1 MSGARNISIA
11 ALPLVAGVGIRYGRA
26 LREIEQHVIVP
37 PDIPGVVSAIE
48 VDAGTVTFRVI
59 EGSEGPPL
67 VLLHGWGRSGDS
79 AWWPVLRSTGRT
91 VVCLDLPGHGASS
104 LDAPFTFDSAALA
117 VAAVIEHLEL
127 DRPTVV
133 GHSMGAAVALTLMRD
148 SGADAFSGLVGIASS
163 AYWVR
168 PRLWVALAAAPYVLS
183 RRSPVLINT
192 KRTELRA
199 TPDEAGRIAWEYAAR
214 PSQKVLRE
222 SAAELRRFDA
232 RQWAD
237 LELPPT
243 AWVVAAEDGI
253 IHPRHQRASGAL
265 LGAEIIELDSEH
277 SVVTEAPDQVLAG
290 LEREWLGPAGVV
302 DSGSLLDLG

>member
-1 MSGARNISIA
+1 M
-11 ALPLVAGVGIRYGRA
+11 RYGRA
-26 LREIEQHVIVP
+26 LREIEQHAIVP
-37 PDIPGVVSAIE
+37 PDIPGDVSTIE
-48 VDAGTVTFRVI
+48 LDSGTVTFRLI
-59 EGSEGPPL
+59 EGSGGPPL

-79 AWWPVLRSTGRT
+79 AWWPFLRSTERT
-91 VVCLDLPGHGASS
+91 VVCIDLPGHGASM
-104 LDAPFTFDSAALA
+104 LDGPFTFDSAALA
-117 VAAVIEHLEL
+117 VATVIDHLKL

-148 SGADAFSGLVGIASS
+148 AGVDAFSGLIGIASS

-183 RRSPVLINT
+183 RRSPVLINA

-199 TPDEAGRIAWEYAAR
+199 TPDQAGRIAWEYAAR

-232 RQWAD
+232 REWAD
-237 LELPPT
+237 LLLPPT
-243 AWVVAAEDGI
+243 AWVVAAADGI
-253 IHPRHQRASGAL
+253 IHPRHQRASGEL

-277 SVVTEAPDQVLAG
+277 SVVTEAPEEVLAG
-290 LEREWLGPAGVV
+290 LERDWLGGAGVA
-302 DSGSLLDLG
+302 DLSSLLDLG

>member
-1 MSGARNISIA
+1 MCI
-11 ALPLVAGVGIRYGRA
+11 
-26 LREIEQHVIVP
+26 
-37 PDIPGVVSAIE
+37 
-48 VDAGTVTFRVI
+48 
-59 EGSEGPPL
+59 
-67 VLLHGWGRSGDS
+67 
-79 AWWPVLRSTGRT
+79 
-91 VVCLDLPGHGASS
+91 DLPGHGASAS
-104 LDAPFTFDSAALA
+104 DAPFTFDSAAMA
-117 VAAVIEHLEL
+117 VASVIDHLKL

-148 SGADAFSGLVGIASS
+148 AGVGAFSGLVGIASS

-183 RRSPVLINT
+183 RRSPVLINA

-199 TPDEAGRIAWEYAAR
+199 APDEAGRIAWEYAAR

-232 RQWAD
+232 RDWVD
-237 LELPPT
+237 LLLPST
-243 AWVVAAEDGI
+243 VWVVAAADGI

-277 SVVTEAPDQVLAG
+277 SVVTEVPDQVLAG
-290 LEREWLGPAGVV
+290 LERDWLREADVA
-302 DSGSLLDLG
+302 DRGSLLDFG